1 MHYGITSLHK
11 LTAHAFAMALAGA
24 QPGSSTCPAACWGL
38 YPNILLNA
46 VSKRPFSVPS
56 IMLITLTNALLSYT
70 ETQYA

>member
-1 MHYGITSLHK
+1 MPSPWHSLA
-11 LTAHAFAMALAGA
+11 LSQALALVLQLVG
-24 QPGSSTCPAACWGL
+24 GSTPNPWL

-56 IMLITLTNALLSYT
+56 IILITLTNALLSYT